1 MYIDQRVLPAMAD
14 EEAVY
19 LHRYRQIRLPF
30 VRTIE
35 HHRRMMERREIE
47 PTEVDIPIG
56 LLVGNSDTFTERR
69 RTERRNA

>member
-1 MYIDQRVLPAMAD
+1 MKKLLAVLLAAMMLLACVVPAMAD

-35 HHRRMMERREIE
+35 HHR
-47 PTEVDIPIG
+47 
-56 LLVGNSDTFTERR
+56 
-69 RTERRNA
+69 